1 MTTQDNQTVKITITM
16 NTQTESGLNW
26 QGSVEVTGPADSTMI
41 EQVISLSDQ
50 LATEALS
57 HRVAAIDAVGIIQ
70 NLPDRPK
77 RRKRNTEEAIEK
89 IDEVSD
95 LMLGPDATEK
105 EVTLDRNMVIRPLV
119 NNRPDVIGAEGVDL
133 TEEIERIHAEVMVDR
148 EKQDEVPDYELPF

>member
-1 MTTQDNQTVKITITM
+1 MTQISAANVAVWIGTEGEEGMTTQDNQTVKITITM

-77 RRKRNTEEAIEK
+77 RRKRNTEEVIEK

-95 LMLGPDATEK
+95 LMLGPDA
-105 EVTLDRNMVIRPLV
+105 
-119 NNRPDVIGAEGVDL
+119 GVDL